1 MTDHPE
7 HNPAGSRPFALR
19 GEGAAGDFNEDVV
32 DAMRAV
38 ARAGENVAAIVARA
52 YAVEPDL
59 RASKIWLMRYFRL
72 SFGLAIR
79 DVMDL
84 EGAHCVD
91 GGSISDDQLDDILL
105 AKIREALPHI
115 PMD

>member
-1 MTDHPE
+1 MTDPSD
-7 HNPAGSRPFALR
+7 HNPAGPRSFALR
-19 GEGAAGDFNEDVV
+19 GEGADKDFNEDVV
-32 DAMRAV
+32 DAMRAA

-59 RASKIWLMRYFRL
+59 RGSKIWLMRYFRL
-72 SFGLAIR
+72 SFGLAIHT
-79 DVMDL
+79 VMRL

-91 GGSISDDQLDDILL
+91 GGPISDDQLDEILL

-115 PMD
+115 PPD